1 VEQPP
6 VVIPDMTDPNTALG
20 DLLIRAPGVLR
31 ELTGELIRRGDVCMK
46 ADPTSQET
54 ACFLLALRGASLL
67 WGMAELLQPATFD
80 TYDVAA
86 RAFLE
91 ARDLLMTFR
100 FDDDGIRKQVAQWFN
115 GGNDDSWKP
124 RHKHAE
130 QFMRRIGGGA
140 TEFSKRWSAFS
151 VLSHPTVHSAKHSA
165 AIVVR
170 WFNGKQGDLVD
181 ATTLK
186 VGDCLVSISTL
197 VVAATLDRP
206 GWVPLG
212 CDLARLPQVDP
223 FRAEVARVT
232 APMMGSTNKISLP
245 PESYRS

>member
-1 VEQPP
+1 MWESNSVF
-6 VVIPDMTDPNTALG
+6 G

-91 ARDLLMTFR
+91 ARDLLITFR
-100 FDDDGIRKQVAQWFN
+100 FDDDGIRKQMAKWYE
-115 GGNDDSWKP
+115 GKNDDSWKP
-124 RHKHAE
+124 RHKQAE
-130 QFMRRIGGGA
+130 QFMRRVGGGE

-170 WFNGKQGDLVD
+170 WFSGRQDDLFD

-186 VGDCLVSISTL
+186 AGDYLVSISTL
-197 VVAATLDRP
+197 IVAATIDRP
-206 GWVPLG
+206 GWIRLG
-212 CDLARLPQVDP
+212 CDLELLPQVDP
-223 FRAEVARVT
+223 FRTDVARAT
-232 APMMGSTNKISLP
+232 APMMGSANKIPLP